1 MTGVRTLEVGSDEG
15 ELRLDRWFRR
25 HFPGLGHGRLEKLL
39 RTGQVRVDGGRAKGS
54 TRLAAGMRIRVPPL
68 GEDAE
73 TAAPR
78 DGRPGPVAKR
88 DERAIAEIKAL
99 VIHRDDDVLAIN
111 KPPGLAVQGGTGLT
125 KHLDAMLDDLRFGA
139 RERPRLVHR
148 LDRDTSG
155 VLVLGRNAAAASKLA
170 AAFRGRSARKIYW
183 ALVVGVPKPR
193 QGRISLDLAKTAT
206 GQGER
211 VTAGEDEAARHA
223 VTDYA
228 VLQTA
233 GDKVAWLALR
243 PLTGRTHQ
251 LRVHCAEGL
260 HTPILGDGK
269 YAGKAAFLAGA
280 PQARTLHLHARSLEI
295 PHPRGGTLRL
305 VADLPPALAGTWKFF
320 GFAPGDAFDPFD

>member
-39 RTGQVRVDGGRAKGS
+39 RTGQVRVDGARAKGS
-54 TRLAAGMRIRVPPL
+54 TRLVAGMRIRVPPL

-73 TAAPR
+73 TAKPR
-78 DGRPGPVAKR
+78 DGRSSPAAKP
-88 DERAIAEIKAL
+88 DERAVAALRAL

-206 GQGER
+206 GRGER
-211 VTAGEDEAARHA
+211 VTPGEDEDARHA

-228 VLQTA
+228 VLETA

-260 HTPILGDGK
+260 HAPILGDGK

-280 PQARTLHLHARSLEI
+280 PQARTLHLHARALEI
-295 PHPRGGTLRL
+295 PHPKGGMLRL
-305 VADLPPALAGTWKFF
+305 VADLPPALAATWKFF
-320 GFAPGDAFDPFD
+320 GFAPGDAFDPFE